1 MNIQKY
7 VFDLLYKPLTVA
19 VVASLFSV
27 SYLLY
32 DGSFWQLWSLN
43 RNFKEMNRRIL
54 STNEETQ
61 NLKFKVQEATKTS
74 FIEKQATEQLGLVR
88 EDDLVFVFSSEE

>member
-1 MNIQKY
+1 MSFGIDILN
-7 VFDLLYKPLTVA
+7 KPLTVM
-19 VVASLFSV
+19 VVSSLLSI

-43 RNFKEMNRRIL
+43 RNHKEMSRRIL
-54 STNEETQ
+54 GIQEDTQ
-61 NLKFKVQEATKTS
+61 NLRFKVQEASKIS

-88 EDDLVFVFSSEE
+88 EDDLVFVFSSDE